1 MKNYRAV
8 KSCGTGYI
16 LSLTLMYDLLM
27 IVLLHYIN
35 SYEIISLLRII
46 LIFFNLYQLY
56 YILLNTSLNYI
67 FDDDNITIRGIFGLK
82 KIIIPIS
89 SIKGYNKA
97 SGTIRGV
104 QLYGYAKSNFA
115 FGKSIIEK
123 IGVASMYV
131 TSNKNILYVKTDNM
145 TYGISPE
152 ECDDFETRLIE
163 NNIEI
168 RTWDN
173 KLNKSSNLYK
183 DKRFIIPFVV
193 ASIIILVLTLN
204 PFILYLRS
212 KLPSKMPL
220 IFDASF
226 KAIRFGT
233 DRQFVFKQMV
243 YGVLNM
249 ALLFCMYYASYFYAR
264 YDRKMSYRFIYIS
277 MFVACTFLIMQLR
290 IIYLF

>member
-1 MKNYRAV
+1 
-8 KSCGTGYI
+8 
-16 LSLTLMYDLLM
+16 MYDLFM

-35 SYEIISLLRII
+35 SYEIISLLKII

-56 YILLNTSLNYI
+56 YILLNVSLNYI
-67 FDDDNITIRGIFGLK
+67 FDGNNITISGIFGFK
-82 KIIIPIS
+82 KVVIPIE

-97 SGTIRGV
+97 SGTIRGI
-104 QLYGYAKSNFA
+104 QLYGYAKGNFA

-131 TSNKNILYVKTDNM
+131 TSNKNILYIKTDNM
-145 TYGISPE
+145 IYGISPE
-152 ECDDFETRLIE
+152 ECDDFEAKLIE
-163 NNIEI
+163 NDIEI
-168 RTWDN
+168 NTLEY
-173 KLNKSSNLYK
+173 KLTKGSNLYK
-183 DKRFIIPFVV
+183 DKRFIIPFIA
-193 ASIIILVLTLN
+193 ASIIILLLTLN

-226 KAIRFGT
+226 KAIKFGT

-277 MFVACTFLIMQLR
+277 MLIACTFLIMQLR